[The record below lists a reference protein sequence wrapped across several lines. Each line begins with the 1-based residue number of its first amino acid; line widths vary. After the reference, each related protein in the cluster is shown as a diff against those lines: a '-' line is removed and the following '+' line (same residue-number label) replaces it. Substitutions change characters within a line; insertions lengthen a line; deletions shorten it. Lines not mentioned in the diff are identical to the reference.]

1 MNRSLFLLSLCLLHF
16 ACSGQSAGT
25 NKENEKRPLTFELP
39 SVPTIVT
46 DPTQRAEYLV
56 AHYWDNFDF
65 SCKEYTELPEVT
77 EQAFANYIDILKLV
91 PYDQAVSSI
100 KRMLTGAEVDSTVFS
115 YFTDLYEKYLYEPN
129 SPFLNEEYFIPALE
143 VMVDSEILDNTA
155 KVRPNYLLE
164 LAQRNRVNQPATDF
178 VYTLPNGR
186 TANLYGIKAD
196 YTLLYFYNPDCHACK
211 EVSDELKASPLVTD
225 MIDKGRLKILAV
237 YPDQELEAWKA
248 HLADYPAT
256 WINSYDGEMIIKD
269 EEIYDLKAIPT
280 MYLLDKDKKVILKDF
295 TYPHLENYF
304 TLLN

>member
-1 MNRSLFLLSLCLLHF
+1 MSLCLFHF

-25 NKENEKRPLTFELP
+25 GKDSEKKPLIFELP
-39 SVPTIVT
+39 SVPSIVT
-46 DPTQRAEYLV
+46 DPSQRAEYLV

-65 SCKEYTELPEVT
+65 TRKEYTEVPEVT

-100 KRMLTGAEVDSTVFS
+100 KGMLTKAEADSTVFN
-115 YFTDLYEKYLYEPN
+115 YFTGLYEKYLYEPN

-143 VMVDSEILDNTA
+143 VMVNSDLLDNTA
-155 KVRPNYLLE
+155 KVRPAYLLE

-178 VYTLPNGR
+178 VYTLPDGR

-211 EVSDELKASPLVTD
+211 EVSDELKASPLVNGL
-225 MIDKGRLKILAV
+225 IDKGQLKILAV
-237 YPDQELEAWKA
+237 YPDQELDAWKR
-248 HLADYPAT
+248 HLSEYPAT
-256 WINSYDGEMIIKD
+256 WINSYDGEVIIKD

-295 TYPHLENYF
+295 TYTHLENYF
-304 TLLN
+304 RGLNQ